1 MPHSPWPQSV
11 RVPRHGLEIDGC
23 FLAADGPR
31 QHHMEGSAA
40 STTFWRCGVGMRC
53 RTTFLLRGRE
63 FQVYTTDHEDD
74 DQGEQPRSA
83 PSRKPNLLLDHI
95 LVFSDYMANEFCD
108 QSK

>member
-1 MPHSPWPQSV
+1 
-11 RVPRHGLEIDGC
+11 
-23 FLAADGPR
+23 
-31 QHHMEGSAA
+31 MEGSAA

-53 RTTFLLRGRE
+53 RTTFFRDRVCARFSLRGRE